1 MFVKAITLYFV
12 GMPLKFSFVT
22 AQTAIDYRNT
32 IIICAEDD
40 QGNYGYGEVVSFD
53 TPFYTKETNKISWN
67 VLKKYLIPAV
77 LGKTFNNEHAL
88 HEIITMF
95 NTAHRDTPM
104 AVAGLE
110 NALLHVMAA
119 RNQYNTVEY
128 CMKQPLQNTIP
139 MGGSCR

>member
-40 QGNYGYGEVVSFD
+40 QGNCGYGEVVSFD

-67 VLKKYLIPAV
+67 VLK
-77 LGKTFNNEHAL
+77 
-88 HEIITMF
+88 
-95 NTAHRDTPM
+95 
-104 AVAGLE
+104 
-110 NALLHVMAA
+110 
-119 RNQYNTVEY
+119 
-128 CMKQPLQNTIP
+128 
-139 MGGSCR
+139 